1 MEKSWKEFLEMI
13 SIKNKLLV
21 FFTIIIIWA
30 FLAHFNDPIILPS
43 PKIVFLSLISILKTK
58 ESYQMITSSFVR
70 VLLGLI
76 MTFLIGIPLGIG
88 FSLNKALKE
97 LIMPLIKFL
106 QGTPVI
112 SWILLALIWL
122 KIEYI
127 PIFILLLNSLPI
139 LTINIYE
146 GILSIDKKLLEMSR
160 FYKVNNSRIIKKLYI
175 PSIVSHIVASSGI
188 ILSSSFKIVVMAEI
202 ITKISSG
209 IGSSI
214 NYAWIN
220 IETEK
225 ILAWTFI
232 LVSLSMLI
240 DFFINKILK
249 RRLEKYYA

>member
-1 MEKSWKEFLEMI
+1 MI
-13 SIKNKLLV
+13 SIKNKFLV
-21 FFTIIIIWA
+21 FFTLIIFWTI
-30 FLAHFNDPIILPS
+30 LAYFNDPIILPS
-43 PKIVFLSLISILKTK
+43 PKIVFLSLIDILRTK
-58 ESYQMITSSFVR
+58 ESYQMIASSFIR
-70 VLLGLI
+70 VLLGLA
-76 MTFLIGIPLGIG
+76 MTFLIGIPLGVG
-88 FSLNKALKE
+88 LSLSKAAKE
-97 LIMPLIKFL
+97 LVMPLIKFL

-122 KIEYI
+122 NIEYI

-146 GILSIDKKLLEMSR
+146 GIMSIDKKLLEMSK
-160 FYKVNNSRIIKKLYI
+160 FYKVSNKKIIKNLYI
-175 PSIVSHIVASSGI
+175 PSTVSHIVASSGI

-209 IGSSI
+209 VGSSI

-225 ILAWTFI
+225 ILAWTLI

-249 RRLEKYYA
+249 SRLEKYYA

>member
-1 MEKSWKEFLEMI
+1 MI
-13 SIKNKLLV
+13 FIKNKLLV
-21 FFTIIIIWA
+21 FFVIVAVWGL
-30 FLAHFNDPIILPS
+30 LAYFNDPIILPS
-43 PKIVFLSLISILKTK
+43 PKIVFLSIIDILKTK
-58 ESYQMITSSFVR
+58 ESYQMILSSFTR
-70 VLLGLI
+70 VIVGLV
-76 MTFLIGIPLGIG
+76 MTFLIGIPLGVSL
-88 FSLNKALKE
+88 SLNNALKE
-97 LIMPLIKFL
+97 LVMPLVKFL

-122 KIEYI
+122 KIDFI

-146 GILSIDKKLLEMSR
+146 GILSIDKKLLEMSK
-160 FYKVNNSRIIKKLYI
+160 FYKVSNKKIIKNLYI
-175 PSIVSHIVASSGI
+175 PSTVSHIVASSGI

-202 ITKISSG
+202 ITKIGSG

-225 ILAWTFI
+225 ILAWTLI

-249 RRLEKYYA
+249 SRLEKYYA

>member
-1 MEKSWKEFLEMI
+1 MI
-13 SIKNKLLV
+13 FIKNKLLV
-21 FFTIIIIWA
+21 FLAFISIWA
-30 FLAHFNDPIILPS
+30 LLAHFNDPIVLPS
-43 PKIVFLSLISILKTK
+43 PKIVFLSLINILKAK
-58 ESYQMITSSFVR
+58 ESYQMITSSFIR

-76 MTFLIGIPLGIG
+76 MTFVIGIPLGVG
-88 FSLNKALKE
+88 LSLNKALKE

-146 GILSIDKKLLEMSR
+146 GIMSIDIKLLEMSK
-160 FYKVNNSRIIKKLYI
+160 FYKVSNKKIIKNLYI
-175 PSIVSHIVASSGI
+175 PSTVSHIVASSGI

-225 ILAWTFI
+225 ILAWTLI

-249 RRLEKYYA
+249 SRLEKYYA

>member
-1 MEKSWKEFLEMI
+1 MI
-13 SIKNKLLV
+13 FIKNKLLV
-21 FFTIIIIWA
+21 FFVIVAVWGL
-30 FLAHFNDPIILPS
+30 LAYFNDPIILPS
-43 PKIVFLSLISILKTK
+43 PKIVFLSIIDILKTK
-58 ESYQMITSSFVR
+58 ESYQMILSSFIR
-70 VLLGLI
+70 VIVGLV
-76 MTFLIGIPLGIG
+76 MTFLIGIPLGVSL
-88 FSLNKALKE
+88 SLNNALKE
-97 LIMPLIKFL
+97 LVMPLIKFL

-122 KIEYI
+122 KIDFI

-146 GILSIDKKLLEMSR
+146 GILSIDKKLLEMSK
-160 FYKVNNSRIIKKLYI
+160 FYKVSNKKIIKNLYI
-175 PSIVSHIVASSGI
+175 PSTVSHIVASSGI

-202 ITKISSG
+202 ITKIGSG

-225 ILAWTFI
+225 ILAWTLI

-249 RRLEKYYA
+249 SRLEKYYA